1 MLVNVNFRPEY
12 LMHRIR
18 RRRSVAL
25 LMVSALSFLVAGC
38 ASLPRTPYGVAD
50 APSARVL
57 NLTELRRY
65 ADEPAATF
73 QQDRHQAVLR
83 GPRTYLALSGGGAD
97 GAYGAGVLNGWTEA
111 GTRPSFSIV
120 SGVSTG
126 ALIAPF
132 AFLGPGHDAT
142 LRDLYTS
149 GVAESLLDAPS
160 PFNAIFGAGLFGNT
174 RLRELVAKYIDA
186 DFVAAVA
193 AEFARGRRLLI
204 VTTNLDSQR
213 TAIWEMGRIASLRT
227 PEALNLFRDVV
238 AASASL
244 PVVFPPMLVTAEA
257 NGRQFQEMHV
267 DGGVTAPVLTLPEA
281 FLLRDARLAKAGD
294 KAGDL
299 QLYILINNKVEPEF
313 QLVANSTIEIA
324 ARSSSTIV
332 KTQTRSI
339 LYSTW
344 DFARRNKFG
353 FNLTYIE
360 GRIAAATS
368 SGFDTAY
375 MRGLF
380 QYGYD
385 RARSGQAWSKSPP
398 SGDLNPTGGLR
409 TSAARQTVGL
419 SGP

>member
-1 MLVNVNFRPEY
+1 MY
-12 LMHRIR
+12 RIR
-18 RRRSVAL
+18 RQPSVSLLVVAAL
-25 LMVSALSFLVAGC
+25 GLVVAGC
-38 ASLPRTPYGVAD
+38 ASLPRTPYSTAD
-50 APSARVL
+50 ASSARVL
-57 NLTELRRY
+57 DLTELRRY

-73 QQDRHQAVLR
+73 RQNQHQVVLR

-97 GAYGAGVLNGWTEA
+97 GAYGAGVLSGWTEA

-132 AFLGPGHDAT
+132 AFLGPDHDAT

-149 GVAESLLDAPS
+149 GVAESLLDAPN

-174 RLRELVAKYIDA
+174 RLRELVAKYIDVN
-186 DFVAAVA
+186 FVAAVA
-193 AEFARGRRLLI
+193 AEYAKGRQLLI
-204 VTTNLDSQR
+204 VTTNLDTQR
-213 TAIWEMGRIASLRT
+213 TAIWDMGGIASLRT

-244 PVVFPPMLVTAEA
+244 PVVFPPMLVSAEA
-257 NGRQFQEMHV
+257 NGRRFQEMHV

-281 FLLRDARLAKAGD
+281 FLLRDAKLA

-299 QLYILINNKVEPEF
+299 QLYILINNKVEREF
-313 QLVANSTIEIA
+313 QLVPNSTIEIA

-339 LYSTW
+339 LYSTY

-360 GRIAAATS
+360 GRIPAATS
-368 SGFDTAY
+368 SGFDTGY

-380 QYGYD
+380 QYGYE
-385 RARSGQAWSKSPP
+385 RARSGQVWSKSPP
-398 SGDLNPTGGLR
+398 SDDLTPPASYR
-409 TSAARQTVGL
+409 TMVRAEAVPASATSSQENDHGRQ
-419 SGP
+419 

>member
-1 MLVNVNFRPEY
+1 MY
-12 LMHRIR
+12 RIR
-18 RRRSVAL
+18 LQPSVSLLVVAAL
-25 LMVSALSFLVAGC
+25 GLVVAGC
-38 ASLPRTPYGVAD
+38 ASLPRTPYSTAD
-50 APSARVL
+50 ASSARVL
-57 NLTELRRY
+57 DLTELRRY

-73 QQDRHQAVLR
+73 RQNQHQVVLR

-97 GAYGAGVLNGWTEA
+97 GAYGAGVLSGWTEA

-132 AFLGPGHDAT
+132 AFLGPDHDAT

-149 GVAESLLDAPS
+149 GVAESLLDAPN

-174 RLRELVAKYIDA
+174 RLRELVAKYIDVN
-186 DFVAAVA
+186 FVAAVA
-193 AEFARGRRLLI
+193 AEYAKGRQLLI
-204 VTTNLDSQR
+204 VTTNLDTQR
-213 TAIWEMGRIASLRT
+213 TAIWDMGGIASRRT

-244 PVVFPPMLVTAEA
+244 PVVFPPMLVSAEA
-257 NGRQFQEMHV
+257 NGRRFQEMHV

-281 FLLRDARLAKAGD
+281 FLLRDAKLA

-299 QLYILINNKVEPEF
+299 QLYILINNKVEREF
-313 QLVANSTIEIA
+313 QLVPNSTIEIA

-339 LYSTW
+339 LYSTY

-360 GRIAAATS
+360 GRIPAAAS
-368 SGFDTAY
+368 SGFDTSY

-380 QYGYD
+380 QYGYE
-385 RARSGQAWSKSPP
+385 RARSGQVWSKSPP
-398 SGDLNPTGGLR
+398 SDDLNPTASFR
-409 TSAARQTVGL
+409 TMVRAEAAPASATSGQENDHGRQ
-419 SGP
+419 

>member
-1 MLVNVNFRPEY
+1 M
-12 LMHRIR
+12 R
-18 RRRSVAL
+18 RTRRHPFVAL
-25 LMVSALSFLVAGC
+25 LIVSALSFVVAGC
-38 ASLPRTPYGVAD
+38 ASLPRMPYGVGD
-50 APSARVL
+50 ASSARVL
-57 NLTELRRY
+57 NLTDLRRY
-65 ADEPAATF
+65 ADDPASTF
-73 QQDRHQAVLR
+73 RQNGQQAVLR

-142 LRDLYTS
+142 LRHFYTS

-160 PFNAIFGAGLFGNT
+160 PFNAIFGAGLFGNK
-174 RLRELVAKYIDA
+174 RLRELVANYIDA
-186 DFVAAVA
+186 EFVTAVA
-193 AEFARGRRLLI
+193 AEYAKGRMLFI

-213 TAIWEMGRIASLRT
+213 TAIWDMGRIASLRT

-244 PVVFPPMLVTAEA
+244 PVVFPPMLVTAET
-257 NGRQFQEMHV
+257 NGRVFQEMHV

-281 FLLRDARLAKAGD
+281 FLLRDAKLAKIGD

-313 QLVANSTIEIA
+313 QLVANSTVEIA
-324 ARSSSTIV
+324 ARSSSTMV

-339 LYSTW
+339 LFSTY
-344 DFARRNKFG
+344 DFSRRNRYG

-360 GRIAAATS
+360 GRIPAAAS
-368 SGFDTAY
+368 SGFDTTY

-385 RARSGQAWSKSPP
+385 RARSGRAWSKSPP
-398 SGDLNPTGGLR
+398 SDGLNPTAYR
-409 TSAARQTVGL
+409 TSSAPQAVAGH
-419 SGP
+419 